1 MGTITIVGL
10 GPGPFGLITME
21 TWDKMQQA
29 EQLLLRTA
37 VHPTVAELEK
47 RGLQF
52 SSYDNM
58 YETGATFEEV
68 YSRIAADV
76 VRRAREGQH
85 IVYAVPGSPLVAERT
100 VIMIRELAHSEGQTI
115 HILPGMSF
123 AEVLYVRLGIDP
135 IEGLTI
141 LDAADLSA
149 LPEDMPTALVVT
161 QVYNQQVASEAKLS
175 LMEIYPDDHQVML
188 VRNLGLE
195 DEQILSLPLYEIDRQ
210 RGIDHLTSLY
220 VPAAPVKTR
229 EFTLEPLTDIMARL
243 RAPDGCPWDILQ
255 THASLRSNL
264 VEEVYEVIEAIDLED
279 DELLCEEL
287 GDLLLQI
294 IFHARMAEESGS
306 FSMQDVIDGICSK
319 LIRRHPHVFGQISVR
334 DAGEVILNWEQI
346 KKEEKKER
354 KSLLDGVPKDLPAL
368 MGACKL
374 QQKAAKAGFDWDDIE
389 PVWGKLDEE
398 IAELKQA
405 IQQQDSGH
413 TEEELGDVLFSVVNL
428 ARFLKVDAE
437 TALRLTNGKFK
448 QRFSHVEARVKASGH
463 SWKEFTLEELDA
475 FWEEAK
481 R

>member
-37 VHPTVAELEK
+37 VHPTVSELEK

-141 LDAADLSA
+141 IDAADLSA

-463 SWKEFTLEELDA
+463 SWNEFTLEELDA

>member
-21 TWDKMQQA
+21 TWEKMQQA
-29 EQLLLRTA
+29 EQLLLRTT
-37 VHPTVAELEK
+37 VHPTVVELEK
-47 RGLQF
+47 RGLRF
-52 SSYDNM
+52 SSYDTM
-58 YETGATFEEV
+58 YETGATFDEV

-76 VRRAREGQH
+76 VRRAKEGQQ

-100 VIMIRELAHSEGQTI
+100 VIMIRELARQEGQLV

-141 LDAADLSA
+141 LDAADLSS

-175 LMEIYPDDHQVML
+175 LMEIYPDDHPVML

-195 DEQILSLPLYEIDRQ
+195 DEKILSLPLYEIDRQ
-210 RGIDHLTSLY
+210 RDIDHLTSLY
-220 VPAAPVKTR
+220 VPAAPAKNS
-229 EFTLEPLTDIMARL
+229 EFTLDPLTDIMARL

-279 DELLCEEL
+279 AELLCEEL

-294 IFHARMAEESGS
+294 VFHARMAEETGN

-319 LIRRHPHVFGQISVR
+319 LIRRHPHVFGQVSVR
-334 DAGEVILNWEQI
+334 DAGEVLLNWEQI

-354 KSLLDGVPKDLPAL
+354 TSLLDGVPKDLPAL
-368 MGACKL
+368 MVAGKL
-374 QQKAAKAGFDWDDIE
+374 QKKAAKAGFDWEDIG

-405 IQQQDSGH
+405 IRQQDIAH
-413 TEEELGDVLFSVVNL
+413 TEDELGDVLFSVVNL
-428 ARFLKVDAE
+428 ARFLTVDAE
-437 TALRLTNGKFK
+437 TALRGTNGKFK
-448 QRFSHVEARVKASGH
+448 QRFSHVEARVKTSGR
-463 SWKEFTLEELDA
+463 SWKEFSLEELDA

>member
-76 VRRAREGQH
+76 VQRAREGQH

-210 RGIDHLTSLY
+210 HGIDHLTSLY

>member
-141 LDAADLSA
+141 IDAADLSA

>member
-76 VRRAREGQH
+76 VQRAREGQH

>member
-37 VHPTVAELEK
+37 VHPTVSELEK

>member
-37 VHPTVAELEK
+37 VHPTVSELEK

-76 VRRAREGQH
+76 VQRAREGQH

>member
-21 TWDKMQQA
+21 TWEQMQQA

-47 RGLQF
+47 RGLRF
-52 SSYDNM
+52 SSYDTL

-76 VRRAREGQH
+76 VRRAKEGQQ

-100 VIMIRELAHSEGQTI
+100 VIMIRELARQERQI
-115 HILPGMSF
+115 VHILPGMSF

-141 LDAADLSA
+141 LDAADLSS

-175 LMEIYPDDHQVML
+175 LMEIYPDDHPVML

-195 DEQILSLPLYEIDRQ
+195 DEKILPLPLYEIDRQ
-210 RGIDHLTSLY
+210 RDIDHLTSLY
-220 VPAAPVKTR
+220 VPAAPAKTR

-243 RAPDGCPWDILQ
+243 RAPDGCPWDIVQ

-279 DELLCEEL
+279 AELLCEEL

-294 IFHARMAEESGS
+294 VFHARMAEETGD
-306 FSMQDVIDGICSK
+306 FSMQDVIDGICNK

-334 DAGEVILNWEQI
+334 DAAEVLLNWEQI

-354 KSLLDGVPKDLPAL
+354 TSLLDGVPKDLPAL
-368 MGACKL
+368 MGASKM
-374 QQKAAKAGFDWDDIE
+374 QQKAAKAGFDWADIG

-405 IQQQDSGH
+405 IQQKDTAH

-437 TALRLTNGKFK
+437 TALRRTNGKFK
-448 QRFSHVEARVKASGH
+448 HRFSHVEARVKASGH

>member
-68 YSRIAADV
+68 YIRIAADV

-229 EFTLEPLTDIMARL
+229 EFTLEPLTDIMGRL
-243 RAPDGCPWDILQ
+243 RAPDGRPWDILQ

-405 IQQQDSGH
+405 IQQQDSAH

-463 SWKEFTLEELDA
+463 SWNEFTLEELDA

>member
-463 SWKEFTLEELDA
+463 SWNEFTLEELDA

>member
-37 VHPTVAELEK
+37 VHPTVSELEK

-463 SWKEFTLEELDA
+463 SWNEFTLEELDA